1 MVCIKIISNHV
12 IKSVSSSPTIDFA
25 SKADYLFISKLLIIM
40 RVQLSFFLML
50 FSVASF
56 SQSVEINPASP
67 TAIINSTST
76 TQGMLIPRMTA
87 SQRTAI
93 NPAVNGLLVYQ
104 TDGTA
109 GFYMHNGTAWSI
121 LGATGPQGPAGT
133 TGATGPQGPAG
144 TTGATGPQ
152 GLAGTTGA
160 NGSNTLVKTTTEAAG
175 ANCTT
180 GGVKLEYGLDANG
193 NSTLET
199 GEIVA
204 VLTKYICNGAIGA
217 TGATGSQGLAGT
229 TGATGPQGPTGTTGA
244 TGSQGLAGA
253 TGATGAT
260 GPQGTTGT
268 NGYNTLVKTTTE
280 AAGANCTTGGM
291 KIEYGL
297 DANNNNTLETGEI
310 VAVLTKYICNGAIG
324 ATGATGSQ
332 GVAGATGA
340 TGATGSQG
348 LAGAAGATGATGS
361 QGPAGATG
369 ATGAAGAAG
378 QGVPT
383 GGTTGQVLAKIDG
396 TNYNTQWTT
405 PSGGGS
411 ADNLGNHT
419 ATQAL
424 DMASNNITN
433 VGSIKLKELFYDL
446 PITPFIPTANSITST
461 TLDMTGKTMIK
472 IANVSSANYSVH
484 GIAGGIHGKVIYLWC
499 THTSVAWNY
508 NSATETCQTCKIS
521 STIGLVPTTGIGG
534 NFIVK
539 LIYDSTDT
547 FGGGSP
553 GRWLVLDTIL

>member
-1 MVCIKIISNHV
+1 MVCIKIVSNHV
-12 IKSVSSSPTIDFA
+12 IKSVSSSLTIDFA
-25 SKADYLFISKLLIIM
+25 SKADHLFISKLLIIM

-144 TTGATGPQ
+144 TTGATGSQGPAGTTGATGPQGPAGTTGATGSQ

-160 NGSNTLVKTTTEAAG
+160 TGPQGPAGTTGTNGTNGSNTLVKTTTEAAG

-180 GGVKLEYGLDANG
+180 GGVKL
-193 NSTLET
+193 
-199 GEIVA
+199 
-204 VLTKYICNGAIGA
+204 
-217 TGATGSQGLAGT
+217 
-229 TGATGPQGPTGTTGA
+229 
-244 TGSQGLAGA
+244 
-253 TGATGAT
+253 
-260 GPQGTTGT
+260 
-268 NGYNTLVKTTTE
+268 
-280 AAGANCTTGGM
+280 
-291 KIEYGL
+291 EYGL

-348 LAGAAGATGATGS
+348 LAGAAGATGATGP

-419 ATQAL
+419 ATTAL
-424 DMASNNITN
+424 NMNGNNITN
-433 VGSIKLKELFYDL
+433 VNNISAGGKATFNEYALVFKTYTFNGGTTSPNLRSNNVPTGTWDGSFIKIVSGTPAPTLCNLQA
-446 PITPFIPTANSITST
+446 ITGGYNGKIIHVFNDQAVNLNIQHESIGETADITT
-461 TLDMTGKTMIK
+461 RINTLDATTRILLTQ
-472 IANVSSANYSVH
+472 
-484 GIAGGIHGKVIYLWC
+484 GIA
-499 THTSVAWNY
+499 T
-508 NSATETCQTCKIS
+508 
-521 STIGLVPTTGIGG
+521 
-534 NFIVK
+534 F
-539 LIYDSTDT
+539 IYDATIQ
-547 FGGGSP
+547 
-553 GRWLVLDTIL
+553 RWLLMSINN

>member
-1 MVCIKIISNHV
+1 
-12 IKSVSSSPTIDFA
+12 
-25 SKADYLFISKLLIIM
+25 M

-144 TTGATGPQ
+144 TTGATGSQ
-152 GLAGTTGA
+152 GPAGT
-160 NGSNTLVKTTTEAAG
+160 V
-175 ANCTT
+175 
-180 GGVKLEYGLDANG
+180 
-193 NSTLET
+193 
-199 GEIVA
+199 
-204 VLTKYICNGAIGA
+204 
-217 TGATGSQGLAGT
+217 GATGSQGLAGT
-229 TGATGPQGPTGTTGA
+229 TGATGPQGPAGTTGA
-244 TGSQGLAGA
+244 TGPQGLA
-253 TGATGAT
+253 
-260 GPQGTTGT
+260 GTTGT

-348 LAGAAGATGATGS
+348 LAGAAGATGTTGP
-361 QGPAGATG
+361 QGPA
-369 ATGAAGAAG
+369 GAAGAAG

-405 PSGGGS
+405 PASGGG
-411 ADNLGNHT
+411 DNLGNHT

-424 DMASNNITN
+424 VMGNNNISGANTTTTAKLNTSEISIGATN
-433 VGSIKLKELFYDL
+433 SNTILLNN
-446 PITPFIPTANSITST
+446 INATSSEI
-461 TLDMTGKTMIK
+461 DATGKIFIYLNTN
-472 IANVSSANYSVH
+472 IANLHTIH
-484 GIAGGIHGKVIYLWC
+484 GIAGGYDGKILYLGL
-499 THTSVAWNY
+499 TRGYSYVTEST
-508 NSATETCQTCKIS
+508 TETIAANRIS
-521 STIGLVPTTGIGG
+521 NL
-534 NFIVK
+534 FINAFAATLTSGQHLIK
-539 LIYDSTDT
+539 LIYMSSLPSITNIT
-547 FGGGSP
+547 G
-553 GRWLVLDTIL
+553 GRWVVIDSDL